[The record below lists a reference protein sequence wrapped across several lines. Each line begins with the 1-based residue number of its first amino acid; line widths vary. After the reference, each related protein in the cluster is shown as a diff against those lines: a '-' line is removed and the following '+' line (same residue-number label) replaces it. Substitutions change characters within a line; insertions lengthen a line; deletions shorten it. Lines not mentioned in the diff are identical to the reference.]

1 MPFVRAADLT
11 VHYDLSG
18 PAGAPVV
25 LFANSLGTNFHVW
38 DPQAAHLAGRYRALR
53 YDMRGHGL
61 TDLTP
66 VGDGYLI
73 GQLAA
78 DALALLDALGIG
90 RVHVCGLSIGGMVA
104 QLLGSV
110 AAERVASLVLCDTA
124 SRIGPPQIWDD
135 RVAAIRHDGLAS
147 LRDGVMAR
155 WFTEA
160 TRAQRPN
167 LVRGAANML
176 TRTPAEGY
184 VGCSLAIRDA
194 DLREDAARIRC
205 PTLVLVGD
213 QDLATPPAAARE
225 LAASIPGAR
234 LAVIE
239 GAGHIPTLEQ
249 PDAVNAHLAAFLAEV
264 TAQEGTG
271 HGG

>member
-1 MPFVRAADLT
+1 MPFLRTGDLT
-11 VHYDLSG
+11 VHYDLAG
-18 PAGAPVV
+18 PADAPAV

-38 DPQAAHLAGRYRALR
+38 DAQAAHLAGRYRLLR

-66 VGDGYLI
+66 AGDGYLI

-78 DALALLDALGIG
+78 DALALLDVLGLG

-104 QLLGSV
+104 QVLGSV

-124 SRIGPPQIWDD
+124 SRIGPPRIWDD
-135 RVAAIRHDGLAS
+135 RVASIRRDGLSAI
-147 LRDGVMAR
+147 RDGVMAR
-155 WFTEA
+155 WFTEKA
-160 TRAQRPN
+160 RAERPD

-176 TRTPAEGY
+176 TRTPTEGY

-239 GAGHIPTLEQ
+239 GAAHIPTLEQ
-249 PDAVNAHLAAFLAEV
+249 AGAVNAHLTAFLDEV
-264 TAQEGTG
+264 TAQERTG